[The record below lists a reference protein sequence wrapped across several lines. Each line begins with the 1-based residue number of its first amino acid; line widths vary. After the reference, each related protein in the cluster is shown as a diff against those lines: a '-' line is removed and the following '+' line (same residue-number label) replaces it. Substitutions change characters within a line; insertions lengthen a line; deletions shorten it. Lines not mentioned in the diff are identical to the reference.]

1 MQGSIKS
8 KLVVLGFVALLGQ
21 TVLAGSSLWV
31 NAILKES
38 FSFAEMRGEQLAA
51 VEEMRRETLTIML
64 AAMDS
69 IIDKDEGKIQSERMQ
84 NMTRGLGVMEA
95 GVKTLAKYADTVEEK
110 SLAAELDKSII
121 QLKAGVTG
129 TLVKAIESK
138 ADDAAF
144 DEIDDILDKYGNG
157 TSELLE
163 KFEKSLKA
171 ELAEAKAEEHDWL
184 DRLTQINTITYLI
197 TAALMILGLFI
208 TGGSIIRPIN
218 ALTATMRRL
227 AEGERNAEIPALDQ
241 KDEIGEMARTVD
253 VFKRNAIEMDRM
265 KEEQEQQKRRSE
277 EEKTRSMHSL
287 ADGFDRSVR
296 TIVNEVS
303 ASATEL
309 EDTAQG
315 MSNIA
320 DETQQQAT
328 AVAAASEEAS
338 SNVQTVA
345 AAAEELSSSISEI
358 SRQVSQSTRVAQ
370 GAAKEAERAN
380 AMVQGLAE
388 AASKIGEVVHLINDI
403 ASQTNLLALNATIEA
418 ARAGDAGKGFAVV
431 ANEVKS
437 LANQTAK
444 ATDEISQQISAVQG
458 ATQDAV
464 SAIESIT
471 KVIGEVNE
479 ISTAI
484 ASAVEEQGA
493 ATQEIARNV
502 QQASGATAEVSSHIG
517 GVTQGAQKTGTS
529 ANHVLKAA
537 EALSK
542 QSAHLRQEVDRFLAG
557 IRAA

>member
-1 MQGSIKS
+1 MRGSIKA
-8 KLVVLGFVALLGQ
+8 KLVMLGIVALLGQ

-31 NAILKES
+31 NSILKES

-51 VEEMRRETLTIML
+51 VEQMRRETLTIML

-69 IIDKDEGKIQSERMQ
+69 IIDKDEGKIQPERMQ
-84 NMTRGLGVMEA
+84 NMTRGLGAMEA
-95 GVKTLAKYADTVEEK
+95 GVKTLAKYADTAEEK
-110 SLAAELDKSII
+110 SLAQELDKSIT

-138 ADDAAF
+138 AEDAAF

-184 DRLTQINTITYLI
+184 DRLTQINTITYLV
-197 TAALMILGLFI
+197 TVALMILGLFI

-227 AEGERNAEIPALDQ
+227 ADGERNAEIPALDQ
-241 KDEIGEMARTVD
+241 KDEIGEMARAVD
-253 VFKRNAIEMDRM
+253 VFKRNAIDMDRM
-265 KEEQEQQKRRSE
+265 KVEQEHQKLVAE
-277 EEKTRSMHSL
+277 EEKNRSMHTL
-287 ADGFDRSVR
+287 AEGFDRSVR

-315 MSNIA
+315 MSSIA

-458 ATQDAV
+458 ATKDAV
-464 SAIESIT
+464 GAIESIT

-517 GVTQGAQKTGTS
+517 GVTQGAQKTGAS
-529 ANHVLKAA
+529 ANHVLTAA